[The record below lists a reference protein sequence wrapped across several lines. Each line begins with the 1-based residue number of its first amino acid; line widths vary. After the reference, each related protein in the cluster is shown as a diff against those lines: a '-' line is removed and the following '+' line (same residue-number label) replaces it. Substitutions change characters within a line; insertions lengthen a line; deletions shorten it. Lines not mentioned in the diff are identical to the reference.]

1 MTKDHLS
8 LLILFPFSKSTKR
21 VYPKGCKTG
30 RLELISNEYLVLSW
44 SNLKKLKLHT
54 CMQTRLWYSNSCYLD
69 PWISF
74 ITETPGSQAAGETW
88 EPNLLFLTSVRD
100 DFLPR
105 PAQQATAG
113 PWMSSNWGWVSV
125 VWMWLCCPHRASSW
139 QKHRACPCQE
149 LELLEYFTLR
159 QAITAYVSIFLSQ
172 V

>member
-8 LLILFPFSKSTKR
+8 LLILFPFSKSTKT

-30 RLELISNEYLVLSW
+30 RLEIISNEYLILSW

-74 ITETPGSQAAGETW
+74 ITEIPESQPAGETW
-88 EPNLLFLTSVRD
+88 EPDLLFLTSVRD

-113 PWMSSNWGWVSV
+113 LWMSSSW
-125 VWMWLCCPHRASSW
+125 WLSFCGLNVALLSSTGQLASRSTGCA
-139 QKHRACPCQE
+139 HAR
-149 LELLEYFTLR
+149 
-159 QAITAYVSIFLSQ
+159 S
-172 V
+172 